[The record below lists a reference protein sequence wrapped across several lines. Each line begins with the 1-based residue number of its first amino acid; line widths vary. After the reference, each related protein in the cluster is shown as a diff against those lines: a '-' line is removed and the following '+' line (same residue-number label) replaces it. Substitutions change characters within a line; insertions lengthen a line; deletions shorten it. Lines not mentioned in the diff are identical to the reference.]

1 MADHPQYG
9 AWQAAECQNHIMESI
24 GKSTTVHAIAGNQN
38 IEVIPKDINK
48 TAVAVRVLQTVQPDF
63 IMAVGDDRA
72 DEELF
77 AYINKLDVPNVVT
90 CTVGAKSTEALY
102 FVNGV
107 QSVLNILETLPNR
120 K

>member
-48 TAVAVRVLQTVQPDF
+48 TAVAVRV
-63 IMAVGDDRA
+63 AVGDDRA